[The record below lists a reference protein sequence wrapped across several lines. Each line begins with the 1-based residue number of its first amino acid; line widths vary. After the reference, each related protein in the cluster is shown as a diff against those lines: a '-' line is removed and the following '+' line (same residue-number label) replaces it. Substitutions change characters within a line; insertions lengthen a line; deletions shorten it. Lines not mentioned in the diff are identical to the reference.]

1 METSKHN
8 QVRQYLLNGN
18 ELSGLKALN
27 LFQLYRLS
35 SVVNRLRNE
44 GLDIKTRMLEDKD
57 TGASYAMYYIEQ
69 KKDVSS

>member
-8 QVRQYLLNGN
+8 LVRQYLINGN

-35 SVVNRLRNE
+35 SVINRLRNE
-44 GLDIKTRMLEDKD
+44 GLDIKTRMLQDKD
-57 TGASYAMYYIEQ
+57 SDASYAMYYIEQ